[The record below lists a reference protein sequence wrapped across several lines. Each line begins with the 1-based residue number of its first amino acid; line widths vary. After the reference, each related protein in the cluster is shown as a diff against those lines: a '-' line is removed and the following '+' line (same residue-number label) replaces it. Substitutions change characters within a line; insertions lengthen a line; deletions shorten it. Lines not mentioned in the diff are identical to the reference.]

1 MPTSRSQLTPSSLHL
16 GCQRI
21 SPHGG
26 IANVPGILMKAGERT
41 RGVPLNG
48 FSMKIAE
55 NVFLIGLTNIDAE
68 NIQRNLQ
75 LMRE

>member
-1 MPTSRSQLTPSSLHL
+1 
-16 GCQRI
+16 
-21 SPHGG
+21 
-26 IANVPGILMKAGERT
+26 VPGILMKAGERT